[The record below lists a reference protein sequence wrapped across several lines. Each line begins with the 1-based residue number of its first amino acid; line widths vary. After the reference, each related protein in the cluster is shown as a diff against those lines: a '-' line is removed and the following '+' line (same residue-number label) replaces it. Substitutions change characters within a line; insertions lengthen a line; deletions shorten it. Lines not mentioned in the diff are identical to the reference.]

1 MGYLSGSSPHIKSG
15 AVSALSV
22 LVYQDAD
29 ICLSM
34 PDIVPSL
41 LSLLHTKVV
50 EVIKVSVL
58 LVAPDS
64 VVGTILLFMLIS
76 RLHI

>member
-1 MGYLSGSSPHIKSG
+1 M
-15 AVSALSV
+15 SALSV
-22 LVYQDAD
+22 LVYQDVD

-34 PDIVPSL
+34 PDLVSLL

-58 LVAPDS
+58 LIAPNSECWYDFAFDAS
-64 VVGTILLFMLIS
+64 
-76 RLHI
+76 